1 MRYPSSARFSFLSQ
15 RAKMQGWLAFAALA
29 AACAAGGGGKAPASD
44 GGTGNVAGSAGSIGT
59 GGVSGSIG
67 VGGTAG
73 TILPPTGSGGTAF
86 DGGVCEGFS
95 QAAENQVRPVDII
108 WAIDNSESMFEEAE
122 AVQANMNTFANTIL
136 SQGIDVHVA
145 MISQAGPPYPYLYS
159 HGVCIP
165 EPLGSGSCP
174 DDSRP
179 PVYLRV
185 DQTVGSTNALDLL
198 IARYPDY
205 KPVLRQN
212 AVKYFAVVSDDT
224 TGMLAQDFI
233 DAVGAL
239 DPAWF
244 DTWRFFGVF
253 CTGSCATESACVET
267 GTVYLELTEYSNTA
281 PGDLCAGQS
290 NFAGVFSALAQAV
303 VSGTTLDCRWQIPPP
318 PAGQSFDR
326 TKLNVDYTPGGS
338 MTTVPIYHAG
348 ESAAAC
354 GPEGGWYYDDLV
366 NPTQIIVCP
375 ATCNTISNDLTGR
388 IDILFG
394 CETVVVPK

>member
-1 MRYPSSARFSFLSQ
+1 MRYPSLARSFFVSQ
-15 RAKMQGWLAFAALA
+15 AAKMNSWLACAALA
-29 AACAAGGGGKAPASD
+29 AACSAGSGEKTSASD
-44 GGTGNVAGSAGSIGT
+44 GGTGNTAGSAGT
-59 GGVSGSIG
+59 GGAAGSLG
-67 VGGTAG
+67 FGGTAG
-73 TILPPTGSGGTAF
+73 SILPPTGSGGTAF
-86 DGGVCEGFS
+86 DGGACEGFS

-122 AVQANMNTFANTIL
+122 AVQENMNTFANTIL

-159 HGVCIP
+159 HGVCVP
-165 EPLGSGSCP
+165 APLGSGSCP

-179 PVYLRV
+179 PIYLRI
-185 DQTVGSTNALDLL
+185 DQTVGSTNSLDLL

-212 AVKYFAVVSDDT
+212 AVKYFAVVTDDT
-224 TGMLAQDFI
+224 SGMLAQDFI
-233 DAVGAL
+233 GAVGAL
-239 DPAWF
+239 DPGWF

-267 GTVYLELTEYSNTA
+267 GTVYLELTEHWATI

-303 VSGTTLDCRWQIPPP
+303 VSGTTLDCQWQIPPP
-318 PAGQSFDR
+318 PVSQTFDR
-326 TKLNVDYTPGGS
+326 TKLNVEYTPGGS
-338 MTTVPIYHAG
+338 TTTVPIYHAG

-354 GPEGGWYYDDLV
+354 GPQGGWYYDDPV

-375 ATCNTISNDLTGR
+375 VNCDTISNDLSGR

-394 CETVVVPK
+394 CETVIVPK